1 MFHGR
6 GDAYSANFDCSVYR
20 VPVMR
25 IIVSLFLMPMLLASQ
40 AALAQQENAGSTAS
54 AFMKC
59 ARIANDAQ
67 RLSCYDRLATELI
80 ELGLSNL
87 ETPAP
92 APAAPPSAP
101 ARAAAAAPSVQDDRG
116 EGPTV
121 ITGGGA
127 AAVTTT
133 EEGFGL
139 ERVEEAQDND
149 IKLIQSRYVGEFS
162 GWDGKT
168 TFPLENGQVWQQI
181 ESGRMSWTATN
192 PMITIKRGFMG
203 SYMLSVEGVNK
214 KVRVKRIK

>member
-121 ITGGGA
+121 ITGRRRSRRRYNNRRGFRSRTGRGSPGQRHQAHPEPLRGGVLGLGRKNDVSPRKWPGLA
-127 AAVTTT
+127 AD
-133 EEGFGL
+133 
-139 ERVEEAQDND
+139 R
-149 IKLIQSRYVGEFS
+149 
-162 GWDGKT
+162 
-168 TFPLENGQVWQQI
+168 VWQDVVDGDQSNDHHQAWI
-181 ESGRMSWTATN
+181 HGQLHA
-192 PMITIKRGFMG
+192 
-203 SYMLSVEGVNK
+203 
-214 KVRVKRIK
+214 VRRRR